1 MEPSETRPS
10 VKVSENGTMSISTPA
25 GDAIEIGE
33 TGTASINLKK
43 ITAVG
48 IYNLADVENHT
59 INTIVGSVSHYVRFT
74 GGGEVRF
81 VYNTSGQL
89 IELSAKNVIT
99 SVTHNNEII
108 FMRKVK

>member
-10 VKVSENGTMSISTPA
+10 VKVNTDGTMSISTIA
-25 GDAIEIGE
+25 GDMIEIDE
-33 TGTASINLKK
+33 KGTANINLKK
-43 ITAVG
+43 IAAVG
-48 IYNLADVENHT
+48 IHNLADVESHT
-59 INTIVGSVSHYVRFT
+59 INTIVGSTSHYVRLT
-74 GGGEVRF
+74 GGGEIRF

-108 FMRKVK
+108 FMRKV